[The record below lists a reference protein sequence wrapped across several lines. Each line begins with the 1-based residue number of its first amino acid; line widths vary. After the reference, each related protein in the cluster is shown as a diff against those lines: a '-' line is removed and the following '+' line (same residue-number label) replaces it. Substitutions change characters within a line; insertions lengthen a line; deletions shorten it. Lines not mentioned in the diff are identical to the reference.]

1 VPLLPIPRGDDV
13 GLHGVVG
20 RIRRE
25 QMPKIA
31 TGKSSIKKLL
41 VLIEAY
47 LRAYGIDRLYLVSF
61 DNLEW
66 LKNVEGRKNHDA
78 VRWRL
83 PAGK

>member
-1 VPLLPIPRGDDV
+1 
-13 GLHGVVG
+13 
-20 RIRRE
+20 
-25 QMPKIA
+25 MPKIA

-47 LRAYGIDRLYLVSF
+47 LRAYGIDRLNLLLSF

-66 LKNVEGRKNHDA
+66 PKIGEGRKNHDA
-78 VRWRL
+78 VRRRL